1 MDLKPILQQLR
12 DQLVDL
18 QLREIEEAAGLDAA
32 MRSSRATP
40 SIYLLPLSERG
51 QRLDHTGVT
60 DQIEYRLFGVLQVVD
75 VMSSEGTVGVVD
87 LACLRRRVKQAL
99 IGFVADASM
108 GDPVL
113 FVGGELVEFEGNGR
127 LWWSDEFGFSGYYDR
142 SNP

>member
-12 DQLVDL
+12 DKLADL

-40 SIYLLPLSERG
+40 AVYLLPLSERG
-51 QRLDHTGVT
+51 QGLDHTGVP
-60 DQIEYRLFGVLQVVD
+60 DQIEHRLFGVLQVVD
-75 VMSSEGTVGVVD
+75 VMSPPGTVGVVD
-87 LACLRRRVKQAL
+87 LTSLRRRVKQAL

-127 LWWSDEFGFSGYYDR
+127 LWWSDEFGFSGYVDR